1 MEEGLGSQV
10 QQVQHACANLF
21 TGSLAVRAGLNRF
34 VATLGG
40 PVCGNETCR
49 TSCNRFLETF
59 GQKRLQQVPGNLLT
73 SALGKTS
80 FKPVDQADRQLAIV
94 ACTVR
99 VDLDQV
105 EVGRSGD
112 EPRPPPLATRGR
124 GD

>member
-1 MEEGLGSQV
+1 METKLV
-10 QQVQHACANLF
+10 VRVA
-21 TGSLAVRAGLNRF
+21 TGSWKPLDK
-34 VATLGG
+34 
-40 PVCGNETCR
+40 
-49 TSCNRFLETF
+49 
-59 GQKRLQQVPGNLLT
+59 KRLQQVPGNLLT